1 MKLTQID
8 LRTTFKSDYTEKF
21 APESWAVAELY
32 WSYLREYSTPNVQ
45 KVNIFI
51 SDDFED
57 SLTEQMQVKG
67 FKEAFINF
75 DFAKYFSLDKLE
87 KKRMQLEAIHNG
99 MMQIADAEKWEKQP
113 LIDAYNNCLEK
124 NLEYQFFVGTAKSS
138 PDKKHKINFWCN
150 WDIDIFEVYSVLY
163 DKNNNEIERKKIIE
177 KSPYDG
183 EFIYYAKWK
192 WLDNTKVLLEDKYK
206 YGNNEKWEITI
217 DPVIFS

>member
-1 MKLTQID
+1 MLNQITLACYTQGHQNQFINSE
-8 LRTTFKSDYTEKF
+8 T
-21 APESWAVAELY
+21 WCVQELY
-32 WSYLREYSTPNVQ
+32 CSMLKELNTGKVVKANINIRDNWGDLLEYYESYTDV
-45 KVNIFI
+45 I
-51 SDDFED
+51 SIRN
-57 SLTEQMQVKG
+57 L
-67 FKEAFINF
+67 F
-75 DFAKYFSLDKLE
+75 DFLSYVKLDKQG

-124 NLEYQFFVGTAKSS
+124 NLEYQCFVGTAKSS
-138 PDKKHKINFWCN
+138 PDKRHKINFWCN

-177 KSPYDG
+177 KSSYDG
-183 EFIYYAKWK
+183 EFIHYVKWK

-206 YGNNEKWEITI
+206 YGNNEKWEIGI